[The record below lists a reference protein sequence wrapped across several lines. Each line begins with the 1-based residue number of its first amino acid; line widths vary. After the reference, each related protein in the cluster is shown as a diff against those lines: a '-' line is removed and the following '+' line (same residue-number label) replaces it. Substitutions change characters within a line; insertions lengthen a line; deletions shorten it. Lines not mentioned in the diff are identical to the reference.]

1 MRRPLIKILLVNTA
15 IALLP
20 PLLLVV
26 LHIDNLS
33 FHRLLITFLYSWIY
47 ANCIGGLNFATIP
60 QLWQAVR
67 RYPAWQRWPLRI
79 LALFVNCLAGGLI
92 ACLIFVAIGLMPRD
106 LYWQEFLGSLKL
118 ATFLTMLAG
127 FSIATYETLHSRLE
141 ETTLQLRTKELERER
156 ALKLATEAQLASLES
171 RIHPHFLFNTLNSI
185 SSLIPDD
192 PQRAERLVE
201 QMAALLRFSLD
212 SNHSGLVPLSSE
224 LKIVA
229 DYLEIEKARFGERL
243 NYCIDLA
250 ADLNGAKVPP
260 LSIQTLVEN
269 SVKFAIAP
277 NRAGGEIL
285 ISGRR
290 DNGSLQVEVCD
301 DGPGFTLESA
311 PAGHGLDN
319 LKGRLATLFGDK
331 AALRLERR
339 EQNNYMRLSVP
350 EHAGISR

>member
-1 MRRPLIKILLVNTA
+1 MCRPLIKILLINTA
-15 IALLP
+15 IALMP

-26 LHIDNLS
+26 LSVDNLS
-33 FHRLLITFLYSWIY
+33 FHRLLLTFFYSLIY

-60 QLWQAVR
+60 RLWQAVQ

-79 LALFVNCLAGGLI
+79 LAMFVNSVAGGLL
-92 ACLIFVAIGLMPRD
+92 ACLLLVVFGLIPHE
-106 LYWQEFLGSLKL
+106 LYWPEFFGSMKI

-127 FSIATYETLHSRLE
+127 FSIATYETMHWRLE
-141 ETTLQLRTKELERER
+141 ETTLQLRTKELEQER

-185 SSLIPDD
+185 SSLIPED
-192 PQRAERLVE
+192 PVRAERLLE

-212 SNHSGLVPLSSE
+212 SNQSGLVPLSSE
-224 LKIVA
+224 LKIVV

-243 NYCIDLA
+243 NYRIDLPS
-250 ADLNGAKVPP
+250 DLNGAKVPP
-260 LSIQTLVEN
+260 LSVQSLVEN

-285 ISGRR
+285 ISGSR
-290 DNGSLQVEVCD
+290 DNGHLRVEVRD
-301 DGPGFTLESA
+301 SGPGFSLESA

-319 LKGRLATLFGDK
+319 LKGRLATLFGQD
-331 AALRLERR
+331 AALTLERHER
-339 EQNNYMRLSVP
+339 HNHMRLSVP
-350 EHAGISR
+350 EHAGISH

>member
-26 LHIDNLS
+26 LSFDNLS
-33 FHRLLITFLYSWIY
+33 FHRLLLTFIYSWIY

-60 QLWQAVR
+60 SLWQAVR

-79 LALFVNCLAGGLI
+79 LALLVNSVAGGLI
-92 ACLIFVAIGLMPRD
+92 ACLLLVAFGMIPREA
-106 LYWQEFLGSLKL
+106 YWQEFFGSMKI
-118 ATFLTMLAG
+118 ATFLTLLAG
-127 FSIATYETLHSRLE
+127 FSIATYETLHARLE

-185 SSLIPDD
+185 SSLIPED
-192 PQRAERLVE
+192 PQRAERLLE

-212 SNHSGLVPLSSE
+212 SNQSGLVPLPSE

-243 NYCIDLA
+243 NYRIDVA
-250 ADLNGAKVPP
+250 SDLDGEKVPP
-260 LSIQTLVEN
+260 LSVQTLVEN
-269 SVKFAIAP
+269 SVKFAVAP
-277 NRAGGEIL
+277 NRVGGDIL

-290 DNGSLQVEVCD
+290 DNGHLQLEVSD
-301 DGPGFTLESA
+301 DGPGFTLEFA
-311 PAGHGLDN
+311 PAGYGLGY
-319 LKGRLATLFGDK
+319 LKGRLATLFGDQ
-331 AALRLERR
+331 AALTLERS
-339 EQNNYMRLSVP
+339 EQRNYMRLSVP